1 MLKNKIYNYL
11 TIEILK
17 NFIIILLTFTTI
29 AWTVKAVNFLDLM
42 IEDGYSAIIYF
53 KYSLLGIS
61 SVITKFIPLSF
72 LLSMIVSISKF
83 ERQRELLI
91 LWTTGLNKLKITNIF
106 FMIGFFIAL
115 SQILL
120 SLIVNPLLLNKS
132 RTLLRDTD
140 VKQVDSIL
148 RSNDFSDTFKGITF
162 YVDERNSQ
170 NELIN
175 IFIKDN
181 SGNLSTIISE
191 IDSSKNTTIF
201 SKRGIIADDKL
212 IMFEGTIQT
221 LDEKKEIKNVD
232 FEKTELS
239 ISNFSN
245 RTIKQ
250 PKIQET
256 SSFELMR
263 CLIDKNV
270 IQKIQNCTFKD
281 NKKIAIEAL
290 SRRIGMPLYIP
301 LISVISSFLLI
312 YKKEKKLNFIKKYFV
327 FISAFII
334 LIFAEVLLR
343 YVGFSFTNQIL
354 YFISPLILLI
364 ILYLLLAKI
373 MISERITR

>member
-201 SKRGIIADDKL
+201 SKRGIIVDDKL

>member
-148 RSNDFSDTFKGITF
+148 RPNDFSDTFKGITF

-201 SKRGIIADDKL
+201 SKRGIIVDDKL